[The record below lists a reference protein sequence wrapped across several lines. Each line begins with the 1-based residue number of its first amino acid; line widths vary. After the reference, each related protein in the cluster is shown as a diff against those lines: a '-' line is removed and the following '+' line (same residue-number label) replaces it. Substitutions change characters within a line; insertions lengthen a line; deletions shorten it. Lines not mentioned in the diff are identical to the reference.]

1 MTFFTIRSAVNLV
14 QPCKHNR
21 VCGRGK
27 YLDVIVVA
35 VRINPLLRNYETGPV
50 ANLPITIMDDS
61 EMHKSSEKAT

>member
-14 QPCKHNR
+14 QPR